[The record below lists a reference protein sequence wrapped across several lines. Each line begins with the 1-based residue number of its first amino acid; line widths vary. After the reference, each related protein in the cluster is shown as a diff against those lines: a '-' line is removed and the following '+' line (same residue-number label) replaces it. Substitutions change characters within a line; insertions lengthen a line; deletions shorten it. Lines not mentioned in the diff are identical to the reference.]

1 SMRLIKEGGFGWIR
15 QQFSWTAVE
24 PSAKGKSIDTSRGV
38 SNWERYDEIMRA
50 AQEEGIQVL
59 ARIDLPPEWARP
71 PGSYKTHPPLDT
83 RDYGD
88 FVQSFLERYRGQV
101 RYIQLWNEP
110 NLNEEWGRRP
120 VDPAGYVELLK
131 AGADGARRADPGVRI
146 VTAALAQTLE
156 PDDPSASGLDD
167 LLYLDRLYM
176 HGAKPHFDVLA
187 VNAYGLWTGPDD
199 RRTAPAHA
207 NFPRVLLTRDVML
220 RHQDGGKAVWI
231 AEFGWNAL
239 PPGWQGEPSPWGSV
253 EPVRQA
259 SYILGSYERAQTE
272 WPWMGPMAL
281 WLFRKPGADARDPT
295 PFFALVDDAWQPRPA
310 YEALKRTADLR
321 PLGTGVQ
328 QESFPELRYQGLW
341 QWTPDV
347 TASQGEMRE
356 SPISGASV
364 RWRFRGTQ
372 VDLIA
377 PRGPSRG
384 AAFVK
389 VNGAY
394 TLANRLPLNQNG
406 QATID
411 FYAPEVMPRQRIT
424 IASGLP
430 DRVHEVELTVTGA
443 RAVAS
448 SGVGIGLDAVAVS
461 RSRPIWPLVT
471 LGGAWGGTL
480 LILLWSLRSRVPLA
494 IARFWLFQPDWPRFA
509 ALGTVALLP
518 LTPVPIRT
526 PVGTYTPVELC
537 AVVAILT
544 WMIRLYLGLAT
555 PRRGA
560 FGVPAALFL
569 AAGVLSTAVADYP
582 RLALRELRTLVVEP
596 ALFYVVARSVLR
608 GPRDAVALG
617 GVYVTAATAAGALA
631 LFQTLTGQGLVVAEG
646 VERAAALFRSPNNLG
661 LLLGR
666 ALPLA
671 AASALYLWRPL
682 SLYFWFA
689 GVLCAAALF
698 FTFSRGAWLAAAAGL
713 LLVGWP
719 VATRWLRRVGRL
731 QLTLAAAGLVG
742 LVVIGVAAGAQVD
755 RFRSLFSAAGTG
767 FLRFHLWG
775 ASIGM

>member
-1 SMRLIKEGGFGWIR
+1 VQRPYRILAAFLWLLALAGASGGFVVARAVFDRGVTYGDAQPALLELPDISANRRAVNTQLELELDVESVRRGMRLIKEGGFGWIR

-24 PSAKGKSIDTSRGV
+24 PSAKGQSIDTSRGV

-88 FVQSFLERYRGQV
+88 FVQSFVERYRGQV

-176 HGAKPHFDVLA
+176 QGAKPHFDVLA

-253 EPVRQA
+253 EPGRQA
-259 SYILGSYERAQTE
+259 SYILGAYERAQTE

-394 TLANRLPLNQNG
+394 TLA
-406 QATID
+406 I
-411 FYAPEVMPRQRIT
+411 
-424 IASGLP
+424 
-430 DRVHEVELTVTGA
+430 
-443 RAVAS
+443 
-448 SGVGIGLDAVAVS
+448 
-461 RSRPIWPLVT
+461 
-471 LGGAWGGTL
+471 
-480 LILLWSLRSRVPLA
+480 LI
-494 IARFWLFQPDWPRFA
+494 
-509 ALGTVALLP
+509 
-518 LTPVPIRT
+518 
-526 PVGTYTPVELC
+526 
-537 AVVAILT
+537 
-544 WMIRLYLGLAT
+544 
-555 PRRGA
+555 
-560 FGVPAALFL
+560 
-569 AAGVLSTAVADYP
+569 
-582 RLALRELRTLVVEP
+582 
-596 ALFYVVARSVLR
+596 
-608 GPRDAVALG
+608 
-617 GVYVTAATAAGALA
+617 
-631 LFQTLTGQGLVVAEG
+631 
-646 VERAAALFRSPNNLG
+646 
-661 LLLGR
+661 
-666 ALPLA
+666 
-671 AASALYLWRPL
+671 
-682 SLYFWFA
+682 
-689 GVLCAAALF
+689 
-698 FTFSRGAWLAAAAGL
+698 
-713 LLVGWP
+713 
-719 VATRWLRRVGRL
+719 
-731 QLTLAAAGLVG
+731 
-742 LVVIGVAAGAQVD
+742 
-755 RFRSLFSAAGTG
+755 
-767 FLRFHLWG
+767 
-775 ASIGM
+775 